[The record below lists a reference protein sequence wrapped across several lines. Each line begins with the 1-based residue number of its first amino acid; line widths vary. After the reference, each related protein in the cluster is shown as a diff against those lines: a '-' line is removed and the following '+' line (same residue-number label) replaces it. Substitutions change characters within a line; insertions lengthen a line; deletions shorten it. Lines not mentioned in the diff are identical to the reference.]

1 MTTNILDICDQ
12 LAAVVQNVR
21 IGSNALVLDHLGK
34 IQHQLANLALAQ
46 HQPTTDA
53 ERLDFLL
60 DLEDPRA
67 GPQYTLW
74 NFATDTLPAEGY
86 DAREHKLRQINLTL
100 ALLKTYEE
108 FCK

>member
-1 MTTNILDICDQ
+1 MNHHKALTTLGHVGQALQVKGLDGLNQ
-12 LAAVVQNVR
+12 ALMEVR
-21 IGSNALVLDHLGK
+21 TEIETDF
-34 IQHQLANLALAQ
+34 LALD
-46 HQPTTDA
+46 PITDA

-60 DLEDPRA
+60 DLENITSLNSPLLRM
-67 GPQYTLW
+67 W